1 MNNSENFNRLHQQE
15 SPLLVA
21 NVWSA
26 QSAKVMEKLNL
37 QAVATSSSAVAATL
51 GYADG
56 EGMSFEEYFFVIKR
70 IKASTN
76 LPVSVDLETG
86 YGKSVKEIVANIKR
100 LHEIGVVGINIED
113 SILENGLREI
123 ADAETFAEKLREISL
138 ALNAQRVDMFINVRC
153 DAYLLGL
160 PEARKEGIRRIK
172 LYELHGIHG
181 VFLPCITD
189 IEDIKA
195 SVKSTKLP
203 LNVMCM
209 PDLPDFETLKS
220 AGVKRISMGGFLN
233 NSIYNEMEKKMQQ
246 VLSSGNFSSLFK

>member
-56 EGMSFEEYFFVIKR
+56 EAMSFEEYFFVIKR

-76 LPVSVDLETG
+76 LPLSVDLETG

-113 SILENGLREI
+113 SILENRERTI
-123 ADAETFAEKLREISL
+123 ADAETFAE
-138 ALNAQRVDMFINVRC
+138 
-153 DAYLLGL
+153 
-160 PEARKEGIRRIK
+160 
-172 LYELHGIHG
+172 
-181 VFLPCITD
+181 
-189 IEDIKA
+189 
-195 SVKSTKLP
+195 
-203 LNVMCM
+203 
-209 PDLPDFETLKS
+209 
-220 AGVKRISMGGFLN
+220 
-233 NSIYNEMEKKMQQ
+233 
-246 VLSSGNFSSLFK
+246 

>member
-1 MNNSENFNRLHQQE
+1 MNNSENFNKLHQQAD
-15 SPLLVA
+15 PLLVA

-26 QSAKVMEKLNL
+26 QSAKVMEKLDL
-37 QAVATSSSAVAATL
+37 KAVATSSSAVATTL

-56 EGMSFEEYFFVIKR
+56 EVMSFEEYFFVIKR
-70 IKASTN
+70 IKASTQ

-113 SILENGLREI
+113 SVLVNSNREI
-123 ADAETFAEKLREISL
+123 ADAEFFAEKLREISL
-138 ALNAQRVDMFINVRC
+138 SLNAQHIDMFINVRC

-160 PEARKEGIRRIK
+160 PDASKEGIRRIK

-195 SVKSTKLP
+195 SVKATRLP

-209 PDLPDFETLKS
+209 PNLPDFEALKS

-233 NSIYNEMEKKMQQ
+233 HSIYNEIEIKILKI
-246 VLSSGNFSSLFK
+246 LSDKSFSSLF

>member
-1 MNNSENFNRLHQQE
+1 MNNFENFNALHQQAD
-15 SPLLVA
+15 PLLVA
-21 NVWSA
+21 NVWSG
-26 QSAKVMEKLNL
+26 QSAKVMEKIKV

-56 EGMSFEEYFFVIKR
+56 EVMSFEEYFFVIKR
-70 IKASTN
+70 IKTSTH

-113 SILENGLREI
+113 STITNGIREI
-123 ADAETFAEKLREISL
+123 VDAESFGEKLREISL
-138 ALNAQRVDMFINVRC
+138 ALNVQYIDMFINVRC

-195 SVKSTKLP
+195 SVKSTPLP

-209 PDLPDFETLKS
+209 PNLPDFEALKS
-220 AGVKRISMGGFLN
+220 AGVKRISMGNFLN
-233 NSIYNEMEKKMQQ
+233 QHIYNGMEKKMQQ
-246 VLSSGNFSSLFK
+246 ILSSGSFSGLFN